1 MLTAE
6 LVIIGSEFL
15 LGESLDTNSRTLA
28 RALRDLGI
36 DLLRIQVVKDAHPDI
51 IQAVRAAM
59 EKAAIVIT
67 TGGLGPTVDDPTR
80 QAIAAALGVE
90 LEFRPEL
97 WEQVTAR
104 LARYGRQPSENQRRQ
119 AYLPRG
125 ALAIEN
131 PVGTAPAFLF
141 EKGLKT
147 LVALPGVPRE
157 METLLADRII
167 PYLRSRYNI
176 HAMTK
181 VRTLHV
187 AGLAESA
194 VDERIGEFEQGENPA
209 VGMAAHAGLID
220 IRLAARAEDETSA
233 DQMLRRLEDELRR
246 RLGEAIFGADGETL
260 EAVTLAAVAA
270 RGWTLSTCEAGTD
283 GVLQK
288 RLSACSGTIYRGGEQ
303 CDPQAPFSLPR
314 ATKRLQKKYH
324 SQLALGA
331 WLRTE
336 GEQYYLEVCLYS
348 PAGVQNWQFSYGG
361 HPAYAAHWAANL
373 AMDCLRRSAIQ
384 TGKS

>member
-51 IQAVRAAM
+51 TQAVRAAM

-141 EKGLKT
+141 ENGSKT

-176 HAMTK
+176 HATTK

-187 AGLAESA
+187 AGLGESA
-194 VDERIGEFEQGENPA
+194 VDERIGEFEQGENPT
-209 VGMAAHAGLID
+209 VGLAAHAGLID
-220 IRLAARAEDETSA
+220 IRLAARAEDEASA
-233 DQMLRRLEDELRR
+233 DQMLRRLEDELRQ

-260 EAVTLAAVAA
+260 EAVTLAALAA

-288 RLSACSGTIYRGGEQ
+288 RLGAISGTIYRGGEQ
-303 CDPQAPFSLPR
+303 CDPQAPLSLPR
-314 ATKRLQKKYH
+314 ATKRIQKKYR
-324 SQLALGA
+324 SRIALGA

-336 GEQYYLEVCLYS
+336 GEQCRLEVCLCS
-348 PAGVQNWQFSYGG
+348 PVGLQNWQFSYGG

-373 AMDCLRRSAIQ
+373 AMDCLRRLAIQ